1 MGKAAI
7 YDGKYAI
14 QTGSYGAEAR
24 GTAAKSDV
32 IISDRNIAFPQ
43 VRNCNI
49 LLAISETALQ
59 KHVKSLREDGCLL
72 VDHDLI
78 KEAPRFPGKI
88 FSIPANRTSE
98 KELGS
103 PLYTNMVMLGA
114 LTSVTGVVTAE
125 AVEKSIADYVRQSEL
140 EKNLKAFRLGL
151 SLPAKTSA
159 A

>member
-59 KHVKSLREDGCLL
+59 EHVKSLREDGCLL
-72 VDHDLI
+72 IDHVLI